1 VPEVPLVT
9 SDAVTPD
16 RATSAQSPSVR
27 SRWRVVG
34 EWVVVVIAAVTVSL
48 LVRSYVFQTFYIP
61 SASMEPTLQ
70 VGDRLM
76 VNKLSVEFGT
86 INVGDVVVFKAPA
99 TENCGEKVAD
109 LVKRV
114 IGTPGDVL
122 TSKGNTIYVNGKP
135 LDEKWPHT
143 EPLGPAIGHVTVSA
157 NQYFVM
163 GDNHADSCD
172 SRSWGTVPRSDII
185 GKAFVRFWPLS
196 RVAWL

>member
-1 VPEVPLVT
+1 M
-9 SDAVTPD
+9 S
-16 RATSAQSPSVR
+16 
-27 SRWRVVG
+27 

-48 LVRSYVFQTFYIP
+48 LLRSYAFQTFYIP

>member
-16 RATSAQSPSVR
+16 RATAAQSPSVR
-27 SRWRVVG
+27 SRWRVVS

-48 LVRSYVFQTFYIP
+48 LLRSYAFQTFYIP